1 MNWKFSGAAI
11 ITSFLFTF
19 NAHATLAQNKPTQTI
34 ASSLPAASDLVPSSK
49 DPAKDPAKM
58 VPAAHATIIVRV
70 LDASGVPLRQQ
81 AVVQLLADGA
91 PDPIGSAT
99 TEQPAFAKFDAAQSR
114 RYTVRASAAGYDT
127 AELRLQTY
135 ANDAYY
141 QAVLRLQ
148 PKAAPKPPSGVVPL
162 GPKATAAAEKG
173 LAEFEAGKF
182 GDAVRDF
189 DKACKLAP
197 QNPDLNFL
205 LGVSLFESH
214 QLDRAQEYLQRATS
228 LDPQHVPS
236 LVALGRVRLQQREF
250 NNAVVPLK
258 KAISINPKSWGAH
271 LLLGSVYLVRRE
283 FVAAVEQSREAI
295 RLGQGAANSGGLVLG
310 EALAA
315 QGQREEARVALTAF
329 LHAAPQSPAAPA
341 AEKLLRQL
349 QHNDP
354 LANAELVDAAL
365 VSAKAVPIANSVD
378 TGIPWRSWRPEPVDA
393 EKPSLAA
400 GMVCPMQSVLN
411 DATQRVDDFVA
422 DVNRFDAVER
432 LLHENLNSS
441 GKVVSTEHRK
451 FDYVVSISQL
461 RPGTLDVDETR
472 NGTDGFEDFPD
483 NIATIGLPSLA
494 LIFHQDYRD
503 DYVFNCEGLGEW
515 DGRAAWVMHFRQRA
529 DRLPRIRGYN
539 ISGVLYPV
547 ALTGRAWI
555 TADSFQIVHMEA
567 DLSSPVPKIKL
578 AYEHQ
583 AVDYG
588 PVAFQDGRTQLWL
601 PQRASLYFD
610 FQGHK
615 YHRVHT
621 FSNYLLFSVS
631 ATERISPPNQV
642 ALKNPNDVNKTT
654 DK

>member
-1 MNWKFSGAAI
+1 MNWKFSSAAI
-11 ITSFLFTF
+11 FTSLLFTF
-19 NAHATLAQNKPTQTI
+19 NAHATLAQNKPTPTI
-34 ASSLPAASDLVPSSK
+34 ASSLPAAPDLAS
-49 DPAKDPAKM
+49 AKSAAKM
-58 VPAAHATIIVRV
+58 VPAGHATIVVRV
-70 LDASGVPLRQQ
+70 LDASGVPLKQQ

-99 TEQPAFAKFDAAQSR
+99 TAERPALAKFDAAQSHL
-114 RYTVRASAAGYDT
+114 YTVRASAAGYET
-127 AELRLQTY
+127 AELHLQTY
-135 ANDAYY
+135 PRDTYY

-148 PKAAPKPPSGVVPL
+148 PKPVAKPESGVAPL
-162 GPKATAAAEKG
+162 GPKAAEEAEKG
-173 LAEFEAGKF
+173 LVEFEAGKF
-182 GDAVRDF
+182 SDASKDF
-189 DKACKLAP
+189 EKACRLAP

-214 QLDRAQEYLQRATS
+214 QLGRAQEYLQRATS

-236 LVALGRVRLQQREF
+236 LVALGRVHLQQREF
-250 NNAVVPLK
+250 NNAAIPLK

-271 LLLGSVYLVRRE
+271 LLLSSVYLVRRE

-315 QGQREEARVALTAF
+315 QGQRDEAREALTVF
-329 LHAAPQSPAAPA
+329 LHAAPGSPAAPA

-365 VSAKAVPIANSVD
+365 VSAKAVPIANAEVA
-378 TGIPWRSWRPEPVDA
+378 GIPWHSWRPESVDQ
-393 EKPSLAA
+393 EKLSTAA
-400 GMVCPMQSVLN
+400 GMVCPAQSVLDN
-411 DATQRVDDFVA
+411 ATQRVDDFVA

-432 LLHENLNSS
+432 VINENLNSS
-441 GKVVSTEHRK
+441 GRVVSSEHRK

-461 RPGTLDVDETR
+461 RPGSLDVDESR
-472 NGTDGFEDFPD
+472 NGTDGLEDFPD
-483 NIATIGLPSLA
+483 HIATIGLPSLA
-494 LIFHQDYRD
+494 LIFHQDYRS

-515 DGRAAWVMHFRQRA
+515 NGRATWLVHFRQRA
-529 DRLPRIRGYN
+529 DRVPRIRGYN
-539 ISGVLYPV
+539 IDGVLYPV

-567 DLSSPVPKIKL
+567 DLMSPAPKIKL

-583 AVDYG
+583 AIDYG

-610 FQGHK
+610 FEHHR
-615 YHRVHT
+615 YHRVHS
-621 FSNYLLFSVS
+621 FSNYLLFSVK
-631 ATERISPPNQV
+631 ATEKISPPNQV
-642 ALKNPNDVNKTT
+642 AMQSQNNANKTT